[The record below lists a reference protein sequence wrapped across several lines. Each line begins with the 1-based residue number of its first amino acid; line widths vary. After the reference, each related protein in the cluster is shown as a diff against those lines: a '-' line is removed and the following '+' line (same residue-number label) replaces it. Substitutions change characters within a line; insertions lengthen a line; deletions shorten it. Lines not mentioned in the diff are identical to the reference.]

1 MEMPKQMEGGASERH
16 EQIQQ
21 QGQSE
26 TARNRRKPDPQIAE
40 TPAEQMR
47 PMHFSDWA
55 SI

>member
-1 MEMPKQMEGGASERH
+1 MDMPKQMEAGTTERR
-16 EQIQQ
+16 QQ
-21 QGQSE
+21 TQQSQSE
-26 TARNRRKPDPQIAE
+26 TRERRKPDSQLAD